1 MDSVLHLLSQF
12 TPEALL
18 LEGALFLL
26 LLAGY
31 AAFWLLSKRRLGV
44 IQTAVPSGVIKIY
57 LNELIEDAER
67 LRAQLFGIL
76 RAAGVKLSDEE
87 MKAALST
94 GLLRTAGTVGGT
106 LNIPV
111 TGQPSPALGGQMGDI
126 EKQMTEQARALETLG
141 LEKNRLEQELLSLK
155 ASGGAG
161 GGGGGNDA
169 LIAELQKKIKD
180 LEERLAEYAVI
191 EDDLA
196 NLKRLQQE
204 NAQLKAAL
212 AAGGGAVA
220 AGAAVPAPAPKKEA
234 AAPAD
239 PLDDI
244 KLGEPAA
251 AAPVAPAET
260 PAPEAALAED
270 PLAAA
275 PAVDMFADAAPAP
288 PLGTGA
294 EKSEADLVAEFE
306 KLLGS

>member
-1 MDSVLHLLSQF
+1 MDSILHLLSQF

-76 RAAGVKLSDEE
+76 RAAGVNLSDEE

-94 GLLRTAGTVGGT
+94 GLLRTSGTVGGA
-106 LNIPV
+106 LNIPIA
-111 TGQPSPALGGQMGDI
+111 GQANPALAGQMGAI
-126 EKQMTEQARALETLG
+126 EQQMNAQARALETLG
-141 LEKNRLEQELLSLK
+141 LEKSRLEQELLTLK
-155 ASGGAG
+155 ASGGGAG
-161 GGGGGNDA
+161 GGGDNSA
-169 LIAELQKKIKD
+169 LIAELQKKIKE
-180 LEERLAEYAVI
+180 LEDRLAEYSVI

-220 AGAAVPAPAPKKEA
+220 AGAAKPAAPAEAAPITPDPLADIQLAPEPVEPPAPASPAVE
-234 AAPAD
+234 AAPAA
-239 PLDDI
+239 P
-244 KLGEPAA
+244 EPA
-251 AAPVAPAET
+251 T
-260 PAPEAALAED
+260 P
-270 PLAAA
+270 
-275 PAVDMFADAAPAP
+275 P
-288 PLGTGA
+288 PSTGT
-294 EKSEADLVAEFE
+294 EKTEADLVAEFE
-306 KLLGS
+306 KLLGN

>member
-111 TGQPSPALGGQMGDI
+111 AGQLNPALGGQMGDI

-155 ASGGAG
+155 SSGGGGGAG
-161 GGGGGNDA
+161 GGGNEA
-169 LIAELQKKIKD
+169 LIAELQKKIRE
-180 LEERLAEYAVI
+180 LEDRLAEYAVI

-220 AGAAVPAPAPKKEA
+220 AGAAVPAPQK
-234 AAPAD
+234 AAPVD

-244 KLGEPAA
+244 NLAPPPAEPAPAAEAPPAPAAPPREEPAA
-251 AAPVAPAET
+251 T
-260 PAPEAALAED
+260 
-270 PLAAA
+270 A
-275 PAVDMFADAAPAP
+275 PAVDMLAEAAPTP
-288 PLGTGA
+288 PLLGTGA